1 MCEFIDW
8 LVRQYA
14 EDSDYKESGI
24 KEGRKEWGGG
34 EVKIKNIFCK
44 GKNLKTILF
53 HIFHHNNC
61 ESTLYYFVFCFCF
74 NVRSP
79 GIDHTFPSYLSLFS

>member
-24 KEGRKEWGGG
+24 KEERKEWGGEG
-34 EVKIKNIFCK
+34 DF
-44 GKNLKTILF
+44 
-53 HIFHHNNC
+53 
-61 ESTLYYFVFCFCF
+61 
-74 NVRSP
+74 SP
-79 GIDHTFPSYLSLFS
+79 

>member
-34 EVKIKNIFCK
+34 GGQDKKY
-44 GKNLKTILF
+44 IL
-53 HIFHHNNC
+53 
-61 ESTLYYFVFCFCF
+61 
-74 NVRSP
+74 
-79 GIDHTFPSYLSLFS
+79 

>member
-24 KEGRKEWGGG
+24 KEGRKEWGWGG
-34 EVKIKNIFCK
+34 RSK
-44 GKNLKTILF
+44 
-53 HIFHHNNC
+53 HIFFR
-61 ESTLYYFVFCFCF
+61 Y
-74 NVRSP
+74 
-79 GIDHTFPSYLSLFS
+79 